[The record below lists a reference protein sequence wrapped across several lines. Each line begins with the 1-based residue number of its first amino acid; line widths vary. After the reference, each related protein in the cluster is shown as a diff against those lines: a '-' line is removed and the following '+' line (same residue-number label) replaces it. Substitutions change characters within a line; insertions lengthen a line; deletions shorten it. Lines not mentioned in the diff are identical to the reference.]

1 MSEVAA
7 TKNISGTHPLDDLT
21 WNALIGRQRRF
32 ALGSERVVRFEA
44 AVAPFAAMV
53 DTSPA
58 SFDAL
63 RGLIKEHGPVALST
77 VEKIEVSAGFSVL
90 RQDTLLQMVWQGEPD
105 PATALEYVR
114 LEAHDVPQMI
124 ALTAATEP
132 GPFGPRTFE
141 LGDYLGVRREGKLA
155 AMAGERMQID
165 GYTEISAVCVDPA
178 FRGQGFATGLM
189 RSLITAICARGEK
202 PFLHV
207 IASNHG
213 AIAIYRAM
221 GFVERRQLHLLVLG
235 EANS

>member
-7 TKNISGTHPLDDLT
+7 TKIISGTHPLDELT
-21 WNALIGRQRRF
+21 WKALTGRQSRF
-32 ALGSERVVRFEA
+32 AVGNERVVRFEA

-63 RGLIKEHGPVALST
+63 RGLIKEHGPAALST
-77 VEKIEVSAGFSVL
+77 VERIEAPAGFSIL
-90 RQDTLLQMVWQGEPD
+90 RQDMLLQMVWQGEPD

-114 LEAHDVPQMI
+114 LAADDVPQMV
-124 ALTAATEP
+124 ALTTATEP

-141 LGDYLGVRREGKLA
+141 LGDYLGVRREGTLA
-155 AMAGERMQID
+155 AMAGERLKID

-178 FRGQGFATGLM
+178 FRGQGLATGLM
-189 RSLITAICARGEK
+189 KRLIAAICARGEK

-207 IASNHG
+207 LASNHG
-213 AIAIYRAM
+213 ALGIYRAM
-221 GFVERRQLHLLVLG
+221 GFAERRQMHLLVLG
-235 EANS
+235 EASS